1 VQLVGVADRDLAK
14 AQSFG
19 APGFDSLDALL
30 ATRPDILDII
40 LPPTGHAQA
49 IRQALDAGLR
59 AIICQKPFCTSLE
72 EAREMTALAAAKG
85 IPLIVHENFR
95 FQPWYRAIK
104 TAMDQGRIGT
114 PLQASFRLR
123 PGDGQGPRAYLDRQP
138 YFQKMPRFLIH

>member
-104 TAMDQGRIGT
+104 TAMDQGRIGPPCKPAFGCAPAMVRGRAPIWT
-114 PLQASFRLR
+114 ANPISRKCPAS
-123 PGDGQGPRAYLDRQP
+123 
-138 YFQKMPRFLIH
+138 